1 MFAFYHQAQAQDPY
15 PIKFFMQ
22 TGEMHPH
29 DLVFNGNHLVEAR
42 SLDQDTVVQISY
54 DSDGSKQCR
63 VCHGNRA
70 RGQHAYMAQGL
81 PVCMAQGPP
90 VCMAQGPHVCM
101 AQGPPVCMAQGLP
114 ARMFQGPPVC
124 MAQGLPARMFQGI
137 AVCDVDP
144 IPNHL
149 TNAGVL
155 CGGTQLT
162 RCPACQLRM
171 FCSSCNVC
179 LQCGQVL
186 EIGDRIRHGP
196 FAGMQ
201 RH

>member
-1 MFAFYHQAQAQDPY
+1 
-15 PIKFFMQ
+15 
-22 TGEMHPH
+22 
-29 DLVFNGNHLVEAR
+29 
-42 SLDQDTVVQISY
+42 
-54 DSDGSKQCR
+54 
-63 VCHGNRA
+63 
-70 RGQHAYMAQGL
+70 
-81 PVCMAQGPP
+81 
-90 VCMAQGPHVCM
+90 
-101 AQGPPVCMAQGLP
+101 
-114 ARMFQGPPVC
+114 MFQGPPVC